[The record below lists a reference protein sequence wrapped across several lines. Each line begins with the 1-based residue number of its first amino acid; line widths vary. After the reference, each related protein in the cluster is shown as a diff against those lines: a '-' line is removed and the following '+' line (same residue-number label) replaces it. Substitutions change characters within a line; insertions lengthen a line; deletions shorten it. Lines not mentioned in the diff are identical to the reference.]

1 MKRTAF
7 TLIML
12 VMCSFAAFA
21 QRNATITGTIVDAQ
35 MKDYL
40 TGATVVVMG
49 GTEGTIADANG
60 SYRLTVPTGKQTI
73 QYSFLGY
80 ITQEVEIN
88 LKANEIKVIDIAMKS
103 DTELLE
109 GVVVSAQAKG
119 QAAAINSQIN
129 ASGIMNAVS
138 GERLSEL
145 PDVNVADAIG
155 RLPGLMIQR
164 DGGEGQKIV
173 IRGLSP
179 KYNTVSFNGMTAPS
193 TSDTDR
199 STDLN
204 MISPDMIASAEV
216 MKANTADKDADGLGG
231 TVNLVLKDAPEGF
244 RLSLNGETGYHSQI
258 NNIGRYKGGLTL
270 SNRFFKSRLGMILA
284 ASYDRTDR
292 SNDTF
297 SASYNTVGD
306 EPTPGYGF
314 LFPDATKIS
323 LESNLEVR
331 TRYNVNLNFDLDLGN
346 GNKIKFSNIFSDLL
360 RDRDQ
365 REKTFNFGS
374 SRMAYT
380 QTESDASTANLSNV
394 LQGDFN
400 ILGSTLSFG
409 AGHSSTWVR
418 TPWSNAI
425 EFWMDNPYTTNISDL
440 ENLPPYDAIA
450 PEYRVPESEM
460 DRWYLYSGENTGK
473 RTMERELSGWIDWK
487 LPFKFGEN
495 IGGYLKIGGK
505 YRQKDRENSSSRYAR
520 RFDLD
525 AGYMGV
531 YQNMPDLTHSRDGK
545 AIGIN
550 DFLDTSYENKGNFLR
565 GVYPNCDFNFAL
577 DNDMMRSFYDINS
590 SMYYQMLSEVVENDY
605 TGHEEIWAGYIMGE
619 INFGK
624 WVTFIPG
631 VRYDYTYMKYTGYG
645 SNAVKSSSGSGNEQF
660 DYWPLED
667 SQSFAYFLPQIHLKI
682 MPAEWMDI
690 RLAYTETLSRPDYNL
705 LVPQTLV
712 YPNTMAVTYSRTN
725 LKPAK
730 SQNYDLTLSFYP
742 NNWGLFTVSP
752 FYKNIKNFIYT
763 RKAQILAGTDTD
775 ATNFGVDPTLNGAT
789 VTYPLNNP
797 TDASIFGIELD
808 AQVQFHQ
815 MDNFLKGLVLSANF
829 TWMTS
834 RMEYRTTNISRIT
847 NPDYTPG
854 SDQDRFLTVNQDV
867 TYTDRLLNQPSW
879 LANVSVGY
887 DYRKFSVRVSMNY
900 QDGVLIT
907 AQQRVDGADKVVTAP
922 YVKLDSQFK
931 YTINKWVSLYA
942 SWSNMNFS
950 IDKRVRYVTDYPEL
964 SEYYGTTAYIGV
976 KFNLVK

>member
-60 SYRLTVPTGKQTI
+60 SYRLTIPTGKQTI

-80 ITQEVEIN
+80 ITQEVEID

-270 SNRFFKSRLGMILA
+270 SNRFFKSSLGMILA

-297 SASYNTVGD
+297 NASYSTVGD

-360 RDRDQ
+360 RDIND
-365 REKTFNFGS
+365 EHK
-374 SRMAYT
+374 
-380 QTESDASTANLSNV
+380 AN
-394 LQGDFN
+394 
-400 ILGSTLSFG
+400 
-409 AGHSSTWVR
+409 
-418 TPWSNAI
+418 
-425 EFWMDNPYTTNISDL
+425 
-440 ENLPPYDAIA
+440 
-450 PEYRVPESEM
+450 
-460 DRWYLYSGENTGK
+460 
-473 RTMERELSGWIDWK
+473 IDK
-487 LPFKFGEN
+487 ALHE
-495 IGGYLKIGGK
+495 IDYLKK
-505 YRQKDRENSSSRYAR
+505 
-520 RFDLD
+520 L
-525 AGYMGV
+525 
-531 YQNMPDLTHSRDGK
+531 
-545 AIGIN
+545 
-550 DFLDTSYENKGNFLR
+550 YE
-565 GVYPNCDFNFAL
+565 
-577 DNDMMRSFYDINS
+577 
-590 SMYYQMLSEVVENDY
+590 
-605 TGHEEIWAGYIMGE
+605 
-619 INFGK
+619 
-624 WVTFIPG
+624 
-631 VRYDYTYMKYTGYG
+631 MKYT
-645 SNAVKSSSGSGNEQF
+645 
-660 DYWPLED
+660 
-667 SQSFAYFLPQIHLKI
+667 
-682 MPAEWMDI
+682 
-690 RLAYTETLSRPDYNL
+690 
-705 LVPQTLV
+705 
-712 YPNTMAVTYSRTN
+712 
-725 LKPAK
+725 
-730 SQNYDLTLSFYP
+730 
-742 NNWGLFTVSP
+742 
-752 FYKNIKNFIYT
+752 
-763 RKAQILAGTDTD
+763 
-775 ATNFGVDPTLNGAT
+775 
-789 VTYPLNNP
+789 LNN
-797 TDASIFGIELD
+797 
-808 AQVQFHQ
+808 
-815 MDNFLKGLVLSANF
+815 
-829 TWMTS
+829 
-834 RMEYRTTNISRIT
+834 
-847 NPDYTPG
+847 
-854 SDQDRFLTVNQDV
+854 
-867 TYTDRLLNQPSW
+867 
-879 LANVSVGY
+879 
-887 DYRKFSVRVSMNY
+887 
-900 QDGVLIT
+900 
-907 AQQRVDGADKVVTAP
+907 
-922 YVKLDSQFK
+922 
-931 YTINKWVSLYA
+931 
-942 SWSNMNFS
+942 
-950 IDKRVRYVTDYPEL
+950 
-964 SEYYGTTAYIGV
+964 
-976 KFNLVK
+976 

>member
-60 SYRLTVPTGKQTI
+60 SYRLTIPTGKQTI

-80 ITQEVEIN
+80 ITQEVEID

-119 QAAAINSQIN
+119 KAAAINSQIN

-314 LFPDATKIS
+314 LFPLLLLASSRIIQQ
-323 LESNLEVR
+323 R
-331 TRYNVNLNFDLDLGN
+331 TGQQSILPMPSV
-346 GNKIKFSNIFSDLL
+346 IFHRKTNQLL
-360 RDRDQ
+360 RLQ
-365 REKTFNFGS
+365 RLERFVQGNEIQ
-374 SRMAYT
+374 
-380 QTESDASTANLSNV
+380 QTEA
-394 LQGDFN
+394 GFF
-400 ILGSTLSFG
+400 LG
-409 AGHSSTWVR
+409 
-418 TPWSNAI
+418 
-425 EFWMDNPYTTNISDL
+425 
-440 ENLPPYDAIA
+440 
-450 PEYRVPESEM
+450 
-460 DRWYLYSGENTGK
+460 
-473 RTMERELSGWIDWK
+473 
-487 LPFKFGEN
+487 
-495 IGGYLKIGGK
+495 
-505 YRQKDRENSSSRYAR
+505 RQ
-520 RFDLD
+520 
-525 AGYMGV
+525 
-531 YQNMPDLTHSRDGK
+531 
-545 AIGIN
+545 
-550 DFLDTSYENKGNFLR
+550 
-565 GVYPNCDFNFAL
+565 
-577 DNDMMRSFYDINS
+577 
-590 SMYYQMLSEVVENDY
+590 
-605 TGHEEIWAGYIMGE
+605 
-619 INFGK
+619 
-624 WVTFIPG
+624 
-631 VRYDYTYMKYTGYG
+631 
-645 SNAVKSSSGSGNEQF
+645 
-660 DYWPLED
+660 
-667 SQSFAYFLPQIHLKI
+667 
-682 MPAEWMDI
+682 
-690 RLAYTETLSRPDYNL
+690 
-705 LVPQTLV
+705 
-712 YPNTMAVTYSRTN
+712 
-725 LKPAK
+725 
-730 SQNYDLTLSFYP
+730 
-742 NNWGLFTVSP
+742 
-752 FYKNIKNFIYT
+752 
-763 RKAQILAGTDTD
+763 
-775 ATNFGVDPTLNGAT
+775 
-789 VTYPLNNP
+789 
-797 TDASIFGIELD
+797 
-808 AQVQFHQ
+808 
-815 MDNFLKGLVLSANF
+815 
-829 TWMTS
+829 
-834 RMEYRTTNISRIT
+834 
-847 NPDYTPG
+847 
-854 SDQDRFLTVNQDV
+854 LTVMRQHLMQQHIGFF
-867 TYTDRLLNQPSW
+867 RLTVMQQHFCLLHHM
-879 LANVSVGY
+879 LAV
-887 DYRKFSVRVSMNY
+887 
-900 QDGVLIT
+900 
-907 AQQRVDGADKVVTAP
+907 
-922 YVKLDSQFK
+922 
-931 YTINKWVSLYA
+931 
-942 SWSNMNFS
+942 
-950 IDKRVRYVTDYPEL
+950 
-964 SEYYGTTAYIGV
+964 
-976 KFNLVK
+976 

>member
-1 MKRTAF
+1 MKRIAL
-7 TLIML
+7 TLTML
-12 VMCSFAAFA
+12 VMCSFAALA
-21 QRNATITGTIVDAQ
+21 QRNATITGTIIDAQ
-35 MKDYL
+35 MRDYL
-40 TGATVVVMG
+40 TGATVVVLG

-60 SYRLTVPTGKQTI
+60 NYRLTVPVGRQTI

-80 ITQEVEIN
+80 LTQEVEID
-88 LKANEIKVIDIAMKS
+88 LKPNEVKVIDIGMKS

-138 GERLSEL
+138 GEKLSEL

-216 MKANTADKDADGLGG
+216 MKSNTADKDADGLGG

-258 NNIGRYKGGLTL
+258 NNIGRYKGGLTV

-297 SASYNTVGD
+297 KASYNTVGD
-306 EPTPGYGF
+306 EATPGYDF
-314 LFPDATKIS
+314 KFPDATKIS
-323 LESNLEVR
+323 LESNLETR
-331 TRYNVNLNFDLDLGN
+331 TRYNVNLNFDLDLGK
-346 GNKIKFSNIFSDLL
+346 GNKIKFSNIFSDLI
-360 RDRDQ
+360 RDRDI

-374 SRMAYT
+374 TRMAYT
-380 QTESDASTANLSNV
+380 QTDADASTANLSNV

-409 AGHSSTWVR
+409 AGHSSTWVK
-418 TPWSNAI
+418 TPWSNML
-425 EFWMDNPYTTNISDL
+425 EFWIDNPYTVNVSDL
-440 ENLPPYDAIA
+440 ENLPPYDAISQ
-450 PEYRVPESEM
+450 EYRVPESEM

-473 RTMERELSGWIDWK
+473 NTMERELSGWLDWK
-487 LPFKFGEN
+487 VPFKFSDS
-495 IGGYLKIGGK
+495 IGGYVKIGGK
-505 YRQKDRENSSSRYAR
+505 YRQKDRENTSTRYAR
-520 RFDLD
+520 RFDLSE
-525 AGYMGV
+525 GYLGALT
-531 YQNMPDLTHSRDGK
+531 NMPDLTLSRDGRT
-545 AIGIN
+545 IGIN
-550 DFLDTSYENKGNFLR
+550 DFLDNSYSNKGNFLR

-577 DNDMMRSFYDINS
+577 NKDMMKTFYETNKE
-590 SMYYQMLSEVVENDY
+590 MYYRMLSETVENDY
-605 TGHEEIWAGYIMGE
+605 TGHEEIWAGYIMAE
-619 INFGK
+619 LNFGK

-631 VRYDYTYMKYTGYG
+631 VRYDYTFMRYTGYR
-645 SNAVKSSSGSGNEQF
+645 SDSVKSSSGSGNEQF
-660 DYWPLED
+660 DYEPTSD
-667 SQSFAYFLPQIHLKI
+667 SQSFGYFLPQIHLKI

-705 LVPQTLV
+705 LIPQTLV
-712 YPNTMAVTYSRTN
+712 YPNTMAVTWSRTN
-725 LKPAK
+725 LKPAR

-752 FYKNIKNFIYT
+752 FFKNIKNFIYT
-763 RKAQILAGTDTD
+763 RNAQILAGTDTD
-775 ATNFGVDPTLNGAT
+775 ASNFDVDPTLNGAT

-797 TDASIFGIELD
+797 SDATIFGIEVD
-808 AQVQFHQ
+808 AQVQFHNL
-815 MDNFLKGLVLSANF
+815 DNFLRGLVLSANF

-834 RMEYRTTNISRIT
+834 EMEYRTTNITRVS
-847 NPDYTPG
+847 NPDYRPG
-854 SDQDRFLTVNQDV
+854 SGEQPFTTINEDI
-867 TYTDRLLNQPSW
+867 TYKDRLLNQPSW

-887 DYRKFSVRVSMNY
+887 DYKKFSARVSMNY

-907 AQQRVDGADKVVTAP
+907 AQQRTDAADKVVTSP
-922 YVKLDSQFK
+922 YVKLDAQFK

-942 SWSNMNFS
+942 SWSNLNFAL
-950 IDKRVRYVTDYPEL
+950 DKRVRFVTGFPEL
-964 SEYYGTTAYIGV
+964 TEYYGTTAYIGV
-976 KFNLVK
+976 KFNLVR

>member
-60 SYRLTVPTGKQTI
+60 SYRLTIPTGKQTI

-80 ITQEVEIN
+80 ITQEVEID

-460 DRWYLYSGENTGK
+460 DRWYLYSGRNSGLNTN
-473 RTMERELSGWIDWK
+473 ERELSGWLDWK
-487 LPFKFGEN
+487 LPFKFGN
-495 IGGYLKIGGK
+495 IINGYLKIGGK
-505 YRQKDRENSSSRYAR
+505 YRQKDRGNVSIADYR
-520 RFDLD
+520 RFDLSD
-525 AGYMGV
+525 DYREALS
-531 YQNMPDLTHSRDGK
+531 NMPDLTLSRDGMT
-545 AIGIN
+545 IGIA
-550 DFLDTSYENKGNFLR
+550 DFIDPTYVNKGRFLR
-565 GVYPNCDFNFAL
+565 GIYPNCDFSFAL
-577 DNDMMRSFYDINS
+577 NKEMMKTFYETNQD
-590 SMYYQMLSEVVENDY
+590 MYYRLLSETVKSDY
-605 TGHEEIWAGYIMGE
+605 TGHEEIYAGYIMAE
-619 INFGK
+619 LNFGK

-631 VRYDYTYMKYTGYG
+631 VRYDYTYMKYTGY
-645 SNAVKSSSGSGNEQF
+645 SGNAISDNETNEQQF
-660 DYWPLED
+660 DYESTTD
-667 SQSFAYFLPQIHLKI
+667 NNSFGYWLPQIHLKI
-682 MPAEWMDI
+682 MPTEWMDI
-690 RLAYTETLSRPDYNL
+690 RLAYTETLSRPDYDL
-705 LVPQTLV
+705 LAPRTLI
-712 YPNTMAVTYSRTN
+712 YPNKPAVTWSRTN
-725 LKPAK
+725 LSPAR
-730 SQNYDLTLSFYP
+730 SHNYDLTISLYP
-742 NNWGLFTVSP
+742 NNWGLFTISP
-752 FYKNIKNFIYT
+752 FFKDIENFIYT
-763 RKAQILAGTDTD
+763 RTAQILAGTQTD
-775 ATNFGVDPTLNGAT
+775 ASNFDVDQTLNGAT
-789 VTYPLNNP
+789 ITYPLNNP
-797 TDASIFGIELD
+797 ADATIFGIEVD
-808 AQVQFHQ
+808 AQIQFHNFN
-815 MDNFLKGLVLSANF
+815 NFLKGLVLSANF
-829 TWMTS
+829 TWMNS
-834 RMEYRTTNISRIT
+834 SMEYRTTNISRVP
-847 NPDYTPG
+847 NPDYKPG
-854 SDQDRFLTVNQDV
+854 TGELPFYTVNEDI
-867 TYTDRLLNQPSW
+867 TYTDRLIDQPSW
-879 LANVSVGY
+879 LANISVGY
-887 DYRKFSVRVSMNY
+887 DYKKFSARISLNY
-900 QDGVLIT
+900 QDGVLVT
-907 AQQRVDGADKVVTAP
+907 AQQRTDAADKVISSP
-922 YVKLDSQFK
+922 YIKLDAQFK
-931 YTINKWVSLYA
+931 YTINKWISLYA
-942 SWSNMNFS
+942 NWSNINFA
-950 IDKRVRYVTDYPEL
+950 IDKKIRFVSQYPEK
-964 SEYYGTTAYIGV
+964 SEYYGTTAYLGV
-976 KFNLVK
+976 KFNLIR